1 MGMGLVSSDMPSGME
16 WRVLEVVHRQLS
28 SAGSIARTILNFMPG
43 EKLNSQASLA
53 WDLSNSGL
61 DKNC

>member
-1 MGMGLVSSDMPSGME
+1 MVMGLVSSDMPSGME

-28 SAGSIARTILNFMPG
+28 SADARTILNFMPG

>member
-1 MGMGLVSSDMPSGME
+1 ME